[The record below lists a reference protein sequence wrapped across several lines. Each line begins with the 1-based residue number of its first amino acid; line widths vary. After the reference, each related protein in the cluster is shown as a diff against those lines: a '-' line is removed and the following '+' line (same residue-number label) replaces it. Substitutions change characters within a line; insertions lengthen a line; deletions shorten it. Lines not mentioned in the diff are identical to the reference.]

1 LFDADLE
8 NWVAHVQRSRAEGG
22 LGYSRYRNEYAAH
35 PPAFSIWTRAE
46 ARAAGVPAAIIGDS
60 THVHRY
66 LITTNAYMRSKGT
79 QGDPY
84 AGHSYGLRTLY
95 VEGGEVQHPF
105 VLHMNNVTCAEW
117 DSFASD
123 PEIKGVRMLRHSVE
137 GVLLSDGFRTIP
149 PASQS

>member
-1 LFDADLE
+1 MFDADLE

-35 PPAFSIWTRAE
+35 PPAFSTWTRAE
-46 ARAAGVPAAIIGDS
+46 ASAAGVPAAIIGDS

-66 LITTNAYMRSKGT
+66 HLSTDAYMRPSCIA
-79 QGDPY
+79 GDPY
-84 AGHSYGLRTLY
+84 AGATHALRTLY
-95 VEGGEVQHPF
+95 VEEGEVQHPF
-105 VLHMNNVTCAEW
+105 VLHMSNVDCSRW
-117 DSFASD
+117 DEYATN
-123 PEIKGVRMLRHSVE
+123 PEMKGVRMLRHSVE